1 MAVGPGETDKSGSTI
16 PLTIKVDDLVV
27 VLAEAGEPMK
37 FAGEGIYMVSSLDVV
52 AIIDES
58 E

>member
-1 MAVGPGETDKSGSTI
+1 
-16 PLTIKVDDLVV
+16 